1 MQDLITEEQNS
12 FIRTCKDGWGDLTY
26 IWQMPA
32 ECKMYPT
39 PLGLSVLH
47 GGTSLSCPSSP
58 SKEIFRLKKKKVL
71 VYLFPVLEVFT
82 DRNYSSLP
90 RDNIHVYVSFL
101 VIIRMLFGLK
111 IQGADIQ
118 NWICK
123 VAMQPGTNTHC
134 FQKPQSHP
142 STTFCSCLW
151 IMTFLERAKAA
162 CGCLPSQVGE
172 VGQIKK

>member
-71 VYLFPVLEVFT
+71 VYLFPLLEVFT

-123 VAMQPGTNTHC
+123 VAMQSGLVQTCTASKNPNPIL
-134 FQKPQSHP
+134 PQHFVPASG
-142 STTFCSCLW
+142 S
-151 IMTFLERAKAA
+151 
-162 CGCLPSQVGE
+162 
-172 VGQIKK
+172 

>member
-58 SKEIFRLKKKKVL
+58 SKESFRLKKKKVL
-71 VYLFPVLEVFT
+71 VYLFPLLEVFT

-123 VAMQPGTNTHC
+123 VAMQSGLVQTSTASKNPNPILPQHFVPASGSWPSLKE
-134 FQKPQSHP
+134 QKQPV
-142 STTFCSCLW
+142 
-151 IMTFLERAKAA
+151 AA
-162 CGCLPSQVGE
+162 CQARLG
-172 VGQIKK
+172 K

>member
-58 SKEIFRLKKKKVL
+58 SKESFRLKKKKVL

-123 VAMQPGTNTHC
+123 VAMQSGLVQTSTASKNPNPIL
-134 FQKPQSHP
+134 PQHFVPASG
-142 STTFCSCLW
+142 S
-151 IMTFLERAKAA
+151 
-162 CGCLPSQVGE
+162 
-172 VGQIKK
+172 

>member
-58 SKEIFRLKKKKVL
+58 SKEIFRLKKKKFL
-71 VYLFPVLEVFT
+71 CT
-82 DRNYSSLP
+82 SSLSLKCSLIGIIP
-90 RDNIHVYVSFL
+90 ACQETTSMFMFPFL
-101 VIIRMLFGLK
+101 
-111 IQGADIQ
+111 
-118 NWICK
+118 
-123 VAMQPGTNTHC
+123 
-134 FQKPQSHP
+134 
-142 STTFCSCLW
+142 
-151 IMTFLERAKAA
+151 
-162 CGCLPSQVGE
+162 
-172 VGQIKK
+172 